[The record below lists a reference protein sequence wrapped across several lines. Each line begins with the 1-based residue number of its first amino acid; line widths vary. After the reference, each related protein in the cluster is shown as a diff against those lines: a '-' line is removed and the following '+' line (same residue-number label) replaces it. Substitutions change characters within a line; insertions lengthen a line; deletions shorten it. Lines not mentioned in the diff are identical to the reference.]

1 MTNETSVAPAT
12 EPPTLPADAPLVDRL
27 AATASARAAVISR
40 GRKASSA
47 RRYDRGG
54 WASLIFRVRHRGF
67 EDIWPPLLLVLLV
80 SAAWTPLVATGT
92 VSDGV
97 CDAIDT
103 YQSAFSL
110 LMTVLSLLLAFR
122 LNRAAHRHYEARGL
136 CGLMIAKSRE
146 VSIGAI
152 AHFSADPKTRDALCE
167 IAVAYPVAFHVHLTG
182 GGGARPK
189 SELRAMLEG
198 IVDEATLGM
207 LLDASHWPNTLTLIA
222 QQRLD
227 AALSAARGTDRA
239 VVAVM
244 FGEEI
249 LDSIRAVAVALGG
262 CERIMGTPLP
272 FVYVSHLRTFLVLV
286 LCFGVPLVFACSWGW
301 AAIGLAP
308 LVAFCFL
315 GVEAASIEC
324 ERPFS
329 GTPSKNHHDLE
340 RFAIAVSAEV
350 EEMLRC
356 AQRASK
362 YAF

>member
-1 MTNETSVAPAT
+1 M
-12 EPPTLPADAPLVDRL
+12 
-27 AATASARAAVISR
+27 
-40 GRKASSA
+40 
-47 RRYDRGG
+47 
-54 WASLIFRVRHRGF
+54 RHRGF

-152 AHFSADPKTRDALCE
+152 AHFSSDPRTRDALCE

-198 IVDEATLGM
+198 IVDEATLGL
-207 LLDASHWPNTLTLIA
+207 LLDASHWPNTLTSVSYTHL
-222 QQRLD
+222 
-227 AALSAARGTDRA
+227 T
-239 VVAVM
+239 
-244 FGEEI
+244 
-249 LDSIRAVAVALGG
+249 
-262 CERIMGTPLP
+262 LP
-272 FVYVSHLRTFLVLV
+272 TK
-286 LCFGVPLVFACSWGW
+286 A
-301 AAIGLAP
+301 
-308 LVAFCFL
+308 
-315 GVEAASIEC
+315 
-324 ERPFS
+324 
-329 GTPSKNHHDLE
+329 
-340 RFAIAVSAEV
+340 
-350 EEMLRC
+350 
-356 AQRASK
+356 
-362 YAF
+362 

>member
-1 MTNETSVAPAT
+1 M
-12 EPPTLPADAPLVDRL
+12 LGLL
-27 AATASARAAVISR
+27 AAR
-40 GRKASSA
+40 
-47 RRYDRGG
+47 
-54 WASLIFRVRHRGF
+54 
-67 EDIWPPLLLVLLV
+67 
-80 SAAWTPLVATGT
+80 
-92 VSDGV
+92 
-97 CDAIDT
+97 
-103 YQSAFSL
+103 QSAFSL
-110 LMTVLSLLLAFR
+110 LMTVHSLLLAFR

-198 IVDEATLGM
+198 IVDEATLGV

-227 AALSAARGTDRA
+227 AALAAARGTDRA

-272 FVYVSHLRTFLVLV
+272 FVVVRTVEEL
-286 LCFGVPLVFACSWGW
+286 
-301 AAIGLAP
+301 AALLQQLQADP
-308 LVAFCFL
+308 ARLDAL
-315 GVEAASIEC
+315 QEQTRAWW
-324 ERPFS
+324 
-329 GTPSKNHHDLE
+329 
-340 RFAIAVSAEV
+340 AEV
-350 EEMLRC
+350 KRHFGSQLRDALC
-356 AQRASK
+356 ARE
-362 YAF
+362 